1 MHKDGID
8 EAVTVVL
15 APHYSSFSVGSYDNR
30 AQEEADK
37 YGIKLTHIKHYYHQP
52 KFIKYWTD
60 KINETLNQI
69 PEEEHDETV
78 LIVSAHSLPKGL
90 IERNNDPYLKLHETA
105 QILKQDSNI
114 VHVAEGWQSEGN
126 TGTPW
131 LGPDVQDLT
140 RELYQRTSF
149 QKLYLYTSRICL

>member
-1 MHKDGID
+1 M
-8 EAVTVVL
+8 
-15 APHYSSFSVGSYDNR
+15 
-30 AQEEADK
+30 
-37 YGIKLTHIKHYYHQP
+37 
-52 KFIKYWTD
+52 TD

-90 IERNNDPYLKLHETA
+90 IERNNDPYPKELHETA

-126 TGTPW
+126 TGTP
-131 LGPDVQDLT
+131 
-140 RELYQRTSF
+140 
-149 QKLYLYTSRICL
+149 C

>member
-15 APHYSSFSVGSYDNR
+15 APHYSSFSVGSYDNQ

-37 YGIKLTHIKHYYHQP
+37 YGIKLTPLNIIITNQN
-52 KFIKYWTD
+52 FLINTD

-90 IERNNDPYLKLHETA
+90 IERMIH
-105 QILKQDSNI
+105 ILKNCMKQLKFLNK
-114 VHVAEGWQSEGN
+114 
-126 TGTPW
+126 TPI
-131 LGPDVQDLT
+131 L
-140 RELYQRTSF
+140 F
-149 QKLYLYTSRICL
+149 M